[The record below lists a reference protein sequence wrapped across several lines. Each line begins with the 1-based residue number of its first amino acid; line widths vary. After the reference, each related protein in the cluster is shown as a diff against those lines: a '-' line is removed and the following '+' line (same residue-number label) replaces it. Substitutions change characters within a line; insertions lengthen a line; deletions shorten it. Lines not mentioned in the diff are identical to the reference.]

1 MLSTESADR
10 VTAGRYFMTS
20 PPRGA
25 YGPMRLIDLG
35 DAPPDPWLTYRQ
47 ELARNRREA
56 AEHERVYRDHHHAV
70 TA

>member
-1 MLSTESADR
+1 
-10 VTAGRYFMTS
+10 MTS